1 MPYLTI
7 KSTSGVKKL
16 ISNFFNTQKT
26 NQSSKKE
33 KYYFF
38 YGVYFKEEALENDLA
53 TETPRIFPNL

>member
-16 ISNFFNTQKT
+16 ISNFFNTQKANRT
-26 NQSSKKE
+26 SKKE

-38 YGVYFKEEALENDLA
+38 YGVYFKEEALGA
-53 TETPRIFPNL
+53 ETSRIFT

>member
-38 YGVYFKEEALENDLA
+38 YGVYFKEEALDA
-53 TETPRIFPNL
+53 ETSRIFT